1 MRYIYKK
8 RKKKK
13 FSRQATFL
21 KLRTKRLGTL
31 ENENV
36 AYIWTHFIN
45 FSIKYL
51 SFWQLSTL
59 NAMVL
64 PTLPKTPTLFQSGSS
79 KLPNG
84 HFTLWSPTSLFRDQ
98 SFTSLMANSCQDTL
112 IFFIYLAGALIKHS
126 LEGIAPLR
134 NWYVHRSK

>member
-1 MRYIYKK
+1 MG
-8 RKKKK
+8 
-13 FSRQATFL
+13 SRQATFL

-84 HFTLWSPTSLFRDQ
+84 HFSLWSPTSLFR
-98 SFTSLMANSCQDTL
+98 FPGKKLCITKETHVTKKE
-112 IFFIYLAGALIKHS
+112 YLFPILEIVAHS
-126 LEGIAPLR
+126 
-134 NWYVHRSK
+134 